1 MLLAKQSPFE
11 VTMHPVLRQMKPPV
25 QQLPPRPLGYAE
37 AGDAADEGEGIARIG
52 ARPETHPR
60 VHMKKDSSEAYVP
73 SRNVLRDQDEAGE
86 GGRHLKYTAGKA
98 LQGSIDSSRVLEPD
112 DFEVDQNNGVSS
124 AGAHLAAADLVTAY
138 EQTVREESNFQKT
151 FNNNVRTLISRH
163 ETVVG
168 LMHLWDFISAFIDNP
183 ASKALT
189 AQLFLIVQ
197 HSRDEGILRE
207 TLLNIADPSS
217 RWLVD
222 LVNILQSIVVQER
235 SLSLP
240 EKVAAVNYSVI
251 TISKHYARKI
261 YKTPFVPLDKE
272 AKISTFY
279 MRVVIK
285 LLVLSDDLGMYRNE
299 RMQRV
304 VSSSRQREMS
314 DQELMFSL
322 RRALAG
328 HESDD
333 DAEDEVEDE
342 YYDDGLEDEDAADF
356 SASSSSLPWSSFSQP
371 GIESRGRRRAHHEA
385 FSAQPGASGSAAE
398 PALGRRKLVRFA

>member
-1 MLLAKQSPFE
+1 
-11 VTMHPVLRQMKPPV
+11 MHPVLRQMKLPS
-25 QQLPPRPLGYAE
+25 QLPPDF
-37 AGDAADEGEGIARIG
+37 GDDMDQGEGEGIARIG
-52 ARPETHPR
+52 SRPETHPR
-60 VHMKKDSSEAYVP
+60 VHMKKDASEAFVP
-73 SRNVLRDQDEAGE
+73 PRNVLRDVGDDRTLTLGGDEGE
-86 GGRHLKYTAGKA
+86 GVRHLKYTAGKA
-98 LQGSIDSSRVLEPD
+98 MQGSVDQCRVLEPE
-112 DFEVDQNNGVSS
+112 DFELDRETGISP
-124 AGAHLAAADLVTAY
+124 ARAHLAAADLVTAY

-151 FNNNVRTLISRH
+151 FNNNVRTLISRQ

-168 LMHLWDFISAFIDNP
+168 LMHLWDFICAFLDNP

-207 TLLNIADPSS
+207 TLLNIADPAS

-261 YKTPFVPLDKE
+261 YRTPFVPLDKE

-304 VSSSRQREMS
+304 VSSSRRAEMS
-314 DQELMFSL
+314 DQELMFNL

-328 HESDD
+328 QDEGDEEDVDEYGEELGYEEGDD
-333 DAEDEVEDE
+333 PMAEDE
-342 YYDDGLEDEDAADF
+342 YADGPAY
-356 SASSSSLPWSSFSQP
+356 ASSSSFSQP
-371 GIESRGRRRAHHEA
+371 SHAAFATQPRR
-385 FSAQPGASGSAAE
+385 FSSAAE
-398 PALGRRKLVRFA
+398 PAFRRRKLVRFA